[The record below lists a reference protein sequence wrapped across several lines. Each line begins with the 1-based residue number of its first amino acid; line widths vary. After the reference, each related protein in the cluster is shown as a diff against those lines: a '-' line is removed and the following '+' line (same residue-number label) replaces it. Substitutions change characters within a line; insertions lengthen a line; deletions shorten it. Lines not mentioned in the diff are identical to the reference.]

1 MADHKL
7 FPVEETIFIGIPLA
21 LVGGFLDAYSYL
33 LKGGVFANAETGNI
47 VLMGVQ
53 FMRGNLWQALYYLF
67 PICAFFLG
75 GIVVEATKE
84 KVPKIVFLRWTH
96 LVLVIEIISL
106 LVIGFLPPVV
116 PFAVSNVTI
125 SFVCSLQVCTF
136 RTITGAPY
144 ATTMCTGNLRS
155 CSECFYRF
163 WRKRDPVAGKKALRY
178 FVVIATFCLG
188 ALLGAVLASFWAE
201 KSIWVC
207 CGILF
212 LVFLIILWFDRKE
225 KRIRIQTEFF

>member
-1 MADHKL
+1 MQNHKF

-33 LKGGVFANAETGNI
+33 IKGGVFANAETGNI
-47 VLMGVQ
+47 VLLGVQ
-53 FMRGNLWQALYYLF
+53 LMNGDYLKALYYLF

-75 GIVVEATKE
+75 GIVVEGIKE
-84 KVPKIVFLRWTH
+84 KVPRIIFLRWMH
-96 LVLVIEIISL
+96 LVLIIEIISL
-106 LVIGFLPPVV
+106 LMIGFLPQSV

-155 CSECFYRF
+155 CSEFFYRF
-163 WRKRDPVAGKKALRY
+163 CREKDPVAGKKALRY
-178 FVVIATFCLG
+178 FAVIVTFCLG
-188 ALLGAVLASFWAE
+188 ALLGALLGSLWAE
-201 KSIWVC
+201 KAIWVC
-207 CGILF
+207 SGILF
-212 LVFLIILWFDRKE
+212 LVLLIILWFDRME
-225 KRIRIQTEFF
+225 KQIPIKFEL